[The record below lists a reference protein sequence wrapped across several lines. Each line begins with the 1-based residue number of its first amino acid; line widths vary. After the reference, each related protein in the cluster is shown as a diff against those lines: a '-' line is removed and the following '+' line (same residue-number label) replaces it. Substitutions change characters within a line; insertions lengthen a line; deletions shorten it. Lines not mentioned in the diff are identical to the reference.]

1 MRQPVHESAE
11 NYLKAVLAIRREHG
25 FARAVDVS
33 ERLGVSKAS
42 VSKALSKL
50 ERQQLVRVVAH
61 DVWLTEE
68 GRAVAERVAGRHK
81 FFFGLLRAAGVEE
94 CVADEE
100 ACRMEH
106 CLSEDSFQ
114 KLAASLAARPCA

>member
-33 ERLGVSKAS
+33 ERLGVSKA
-42 VSKALSKL
+42 LSKL

-61 DVWLTEE
+61 DVRLTEE